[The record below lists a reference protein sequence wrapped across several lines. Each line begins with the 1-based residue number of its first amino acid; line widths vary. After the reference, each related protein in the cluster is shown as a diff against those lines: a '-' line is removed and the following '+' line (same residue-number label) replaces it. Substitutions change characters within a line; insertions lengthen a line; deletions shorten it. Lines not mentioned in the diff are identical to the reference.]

1 MGWESPAKQVLTM
14 WLLSVALAYHDD
26 SDLIRGLQQQDPE
39 ALAQLYDRYSAMTF
53 GILLRIAGD
62 AGTAEELLQEVFLKV
77 WEHAQSFER
86 EKGSLGTWIITLARN
101 RAIDYRR
108 SVEGRM
114 ATQSMGLESLPAG
127 GVPHVEEEIV
137 LRLDRI
143 AKVRAALDTLSEAQ
157 RRVIELAYY
166 EGMSHTEIAAALG
179 QPLGTVKALMRRGL
193 KVIKDSL

>member
-1 MGWESPAKQVLTM
+1 M
-14 WLLSVALAYHDD
+14 WMLSVALAYHDD
-26 SDLIRGLQQQDPE
+26 SDLIRGLQQRDPE

-77 WEHAQSFER
+77 WDHAHSFER
-86 EKGSLGTWIITLARN
+86 EKGALGTWIITLARN

-114 ATQSMGLESLPAG
+114 ATQSMGLESLPSG
-127 GVPHVEEEIV
+127 GVARVEEAMV

-143 AKVRAALDTLSEAQ
+143 AQVRAALNTLSESQ

-166 EGMSHTEIAAALG
+166 EGMSHTEIAATLG

>member
-1 MGWESPAKQVLTM
+1 M
-14 WLLSVALAYHDD
+14 WLLSVALAFHDD
-26 SDLIRGLQQQDPE
+26 SELIRGLQAQDPE
-39 ALAQLYDRYSAMTF
+39 ALASLYDRYSGMTY

-62 AGTAEELLQEVFLKV
+62 TGTAEELLQEVFLRV
-77 WEHAQSFER
+77 WERAQSFER
-86 EKGSLGTWIITLARN
+86 EKGSLGTWLITLARN

-108 SVEGRM
+108 SVTGRM
-114 ATQSMGLESLPAG
+114 AAQTTGLEDLRSPAG
-127 GVPHVEEEIV
+127 ARTEHDVV

-143 AKVRAALDTLSEAQ
+143 AKVRDALAALNEQQ

-166 EGMSHTEIAAALG
+166 DGMSHTEIAARLN

>member
-1 MGWESPAKQVLTM
+1 M
-14 WLLSVALAYHDD
+14 WLLSVSQAYYDD
-26 SDLIRGLQQQDPE
+26 SELIRRLQDQDPD
-39 ALAQLYDRYSAMTF
+39 ALEQIYDRYSPMTY
-53 GILLRIAGD
+53 GIILRIAGD
-62 AGTAEELLQEVFLKV
+62 AGAAEDLLQEVFLKI
-77 WEHAQSFER
+77 WEHAQRFER
-86 EKGSLGTWIITLARN
+86 DKGSLGTWLITMARN

-114 ATQSMGLESLPAG
+114 TKQSVGLESMPVG
-127 GVPHVEEEIV
+127 QSHVEEEFV

-143 AKVRAALDTLSEAQ
+143 AKVRAALETLNESQ

-166 EGMSHTEIAAALG
+166 DGMSQTEIAAKLG

>member
-1 MGWESPAKQVLTM
+1 M
-14 WLLSVALAYHDD
+14 WLLAVSLAYNDD
-26 SDLIRGLQQQDPE
+26 SDLIRRLQEQDPE
-39 ALAQLYDRYSAMTF
+39 ALEQLYDRYSPMTY
-53 GILLRIAGD
+53 GIILRIAGE
-62 AGTAEELLQEVFLKV
+62 AGAAEDLLQEVFLRI
-77 WEHAQSFER
+77 WERAQSFER
-86 EKGSLGTWIITLARN
+86 EKGSLGTWLITLARN

-114 ATQSMGLESLPAG
+114 SSQTVGLESMPSG
-127 GVPHVEEEIV
+127 GSGHVEEEVV

-143 AKVRAALDTLSEAQ
+143 AKVRAALGTLSESQ

-166 EGMSHTEIAAALG
+166 EGMSQTEIAARLG

>member
-1 MGWESPAKQVLTM
+1 M
-14 WLLSVALAYHDD
+14 WLLSVALAYNDD
-26 SDLIRGLQQQDPE
+26 SDLIRGLKAQDPE
-39 ALAQLYDRYSAMTF
+39 ALASLYDRYSAMTF
-53 GILLRIAGD
+53 GILLRISGD
-62 AGTAEELLQEVFLKV
+62 MGTAEELLQEVFLRV
-77 WEHAQSFER
+77 WERAQSFER
-86 EKGSLGTWIITLARN
+86 EKGSLGTWLITMARN

-114 ATQSMGLESLPAG
+114 AAHSMGLSELQTAG
-127 GVPHVEEEIV
+127 ASRSEEDVV

-143 AKVRAALDTLSEAQ
+143 AKVRTALATLNEQQ

-166 EGMSHTEIAAALG
+166 DGMSHTEIATKLN